1 MSKANEAAGTE
12 TEVRTHAWEF
22 ADAVAQTGC
31 THVFGLMGDGNM
43 HLFIAL
49 EARGV
54 RVVEVRHESA
64 AVAMAEGYGWCSGRI
79 GICSVTHGPGL
90 SHVATSLLVAARN
103 RSPLVVIAA
112 ETPTGYQGAQT
123 FDQASFVAS
132 CEAVYRSM
140 APGESP
146 ADLLAEVIAL
156 AQAESRPVVLGVAA
170 DLLTAPVTGRAETGR
185 MYRLRGAAPTVADDL
200 ASAERLTRLL
210 TEAAR
215 PVLIAG
221 RGAMDG
227 VAPDLMR
234 MLADHFG
241 AGLATTLPAK
251 GLFDGH
257 PLDLGIAGGLAH
269 PAAERVLRAADLVV
283 AIGASMGR
291 STTQSTRLFAQTHV
305 VKVVDDGPEN
315 GVSETDVPE
324 NVVPEPGKTETLR
337 GDATGTLKH
346 AVSLTRAATGGTR
359 RPWFAPV
366 GPSAD
371 CWLEDLRDFSP
382 PVPDGTV
389 DPRHAVAE
397 ISERIPEDANVVISN
412 GHCSGFAAAFVTVPA
427 RGRFFAA
434 QGFGSIGQALTTAIG
449 VALGSPDRKTV
460 VFEGDAAL
468 MMHVQELDT
477 AARAGADLTVFVLND
492 QALGTEYQRLRKDG
506 DDAEAAIVPS
516 PDLAPL
522 AAAFGARS
530 STIDTPDAHALAEAA
545 LRPGLAVVDVRTARS
560 VLSRHMRLPHTL
572 PTTDGG
578 ARR

>member
-1 MSKANEAAGTE
+1 MSETNRAAGTGI
-12 TEVRTHAWEF
+12 EVHTHAQEF
-22 ADAVAQTGC
+22 ADAVARTGC

-43 HLFIAL
+43 HLFLAL
-49 EARGV
+49 EAQGV

-64 AVAMAEGYGWCSGRI
+64 AVAMAEGYGWSSGRT

-103 RSPLVVIAA
+103 RSPLVVVAA

-123 FDQASFVAS
+123 FDQAAFVAS
-132 CEAVYRSM
+132 CEAVYRAM
-140 APGESP
+140 TPGESP
-146 ADLLAEVIAL
+146 TDVLAEVIAL

-170 DLLTAPVTGRAETGR
+170 DLLTSPVTGRAGTGPL
-185 MYRLRGAAPTVADDL
+185 YRLREAPTDGDDI
-200 ASAERLTRLL
+200 AAAERLTGLL
-210 TEAAR
+210 TDALR

-221 RGAMDG
+221 RGAADG
-227 VAPDLMR
+227 VASELIR
-234 MLADHFG
+234 TLADHYG

-269 PAAERVLRAADLVV
+269 PAAERVLGRADLVV
-283 AIGASMGR
+283 AMGAALGK
-291 STTQSTRLFAQTHV
+291 STTQSGRLFAQAHV
-305 VKVVDDGPEN
+305 VKVVHD
-315 GVSETDVPE
+315 
-324 NVVPEPGKTETLR
+324 EPGAGRTETFR
-337 GDATGTLKH
+337 GDAAGTLKH
-346 AVSLTRAATGGTR
+346 AVSLTRATTGVR
-359 RPWFAPV
+359 RPWFTPV

-389 DPRHAVAE
+389 DPRRAVAE
-397 ISERIPEDANVVISN
+397 ISEHLPEDANVVIGN
-412 GHCSGFAAAFVTVPA
+412 GHCSGFAAAFVTVPT

-449 VALGSPDRKTV
+449 VALGAPGRKTV
-460 VFEGDAAL
+460 VFEGDAAF

-506 DDAEAAIVPS
+506 ENAGAALVPS

-530 STIDTPDAHALAEAA
+530 STVDTPDVPTLAEAA

-560 VLSRHMRLPHTL
+560 VLSRHMRLPHTQ
-572 PTTDGG
+572 PAPEEG
-578 ARR
+578 ARP

>member
-1 MSKANEAAGTE
+1 MSEANESAG
-12 TEVRTHAWEF
+12 TEVRTHAQEF
-22 ADAVAQTGC
+22 ADAVALTGC

-43 HLFIAL
+43 HLSIAL
-49 EARGV
+49 EDRGV

-64 AVAMAEGYGWCSGRI
+64 AVAMAEGYGWSSGRT

-103 RSPLVVIAA
+103 RSPLVVFAA

-132 CEAVYRSM
+132 CEAVYRTM
-140 APGESP
+140 TPGEHP
-146 ADLLAEVIAL
+146 ADVLAEVIAL
-156 AQAESRPVVLGVAA
+156 AQAESRPVVLGVGA
-170 DLLTAPVTGRAETGR
+170 DLLTSPVTGRAEKDSA
-185 MYRLRGAAPTVADDL
+185 YRPRAAPTAGDDL
-200 ASAERLTRLL
+200 AAAERLGQLL
-210 TEAAR
+210 TDAAR

-221 RGAMDG
+221 RGARDG
-227 VAPDLMR
+227 AAPDLMR
-234 MLADHFG
+234 ALADHFG

-257 PLDLGIAGGLAH
+257 LLDLGIAGGLAH
-269 PAAERVLRAADLVV
+269 PAAERVLRRADLVV
-283 AIGASMGR
+283 AVGASMGR
-291 STTQSTRLFAQTHV
+291 STTQSTRLFADAHI
-305 VKVVDDGPEN
+305 VKVVDDVPGTGKDAPEA
-315 GVSETDVPE
+315 
-324 NVVPEPGKTETLR
+324 GKTETLR
-337 GDATGTLKH
+337 GDAAGTLKH
-346 AVSLTRAATGGTR
+346 VLSLTRPATGTR
-359 RPWFAPV
+359 QQWFDPV

-389 DPRHAVAE
+389 DPRRTVAE
-397 ISERIPEDANVVISN
+397 ISEHIPEDTTVVISN
-412 GHCSGFAAAFVTVPA
+412 GHCSGFAAAFLTVPA

-434 QGFGSIGQALTTAIG
+434 QGFGSIGQALTTAVG

-460 VFEGDAAL
+460 VFEGDAAF
-468 MMHVQELDT
+468 MMHIQELDT

-492 QALGTEYQRLRKDG
+492 QALGTEYQRLRREGG
-506 DDAEAAIVPS
+506 DAGAAIVP
-516 PDLAPL
+516 PPGLATL

-530 STIDTPDAHALAEAA
+530 STVDTPHAHTLAEAA

-560 VLSRHMRLPHTL
+560 VLSRHMRLPHPR
-572 PTTDGG
+572 PTPDEG